1 MRLINADKLENVDF
15 SDCIDSM
22 EIMNVIDEQPT
33 AYDVDAVVEQLD
45 TYITKLVGRNAAL
58 YQTVMRIVKG
68 GGVDGNQTDFLQYGN
83 GPGNFRWKQENV

>member
-1 MRLINADKLENVDF
+1 MRLINADKLGNVDF

-68 GGVDGNQTDFLQYGN
+68 DGVDGN
-83 GPGNFRWKQENV
+83 

>member
-68 GGVDGNQTDFLQYGN
+68 GGGDGN
-83 GPGNFRWKQENV
+83 